1 MTLRAD
7 ICVYGGTPAGCV
19 AAITAHQEGASV
31 ILVEPS
37 RWLGG
42 MLGAGIKPLQDCPLP
57 EAVGGLTNDVIFR
70 FGNLPPD
77 IVREFHEWVADSG
90 ITVILEHRILA
101 VTRNGNHIET
111 IHVGSSAPNK
121 WGVPP
126 PASESEE
133 SCGVSASIF
142 VDASYEGDLMALA
155 GVPYRTGRESRQA
168 FGEAPAG
175 VGQITNWTPI
185 DPYVVP
191 GDSTSG
197 LIPLI
202 DENHGFPIGS
212 ADGYTQA
219 YNFRFYLT
227 ANARHKVEITAP
239 EDYSPDQFELVRR
252 YVEHIKAVSKSTGD
266 QMDRL
271 RAVFPGWLN
280 SGEYNYQRASLVTNA
295 PVGVS
300 HDYQDGDWNVRS
312 RIWRHHIDY
321 LRGLHHFLS
330 THPEVPE
337 EFRRETAAYGL
348 DAGVFP
354 ETDGWPHQL
363 YVRASRR
370 LKGRHTLTHSDVL
383 NQTDPSDAI
392 GLALFGVDVYP
403 VRRIAHRD
411 LETER
416 LGVATEGDM
425 FIGGHM
431 GTGRPYPIP
440 YRAITPHKSDCG
452 NLLVPVCLSATHIA
466 YAATRMEPVFCVL
479 AESAAVAA
487 TLSIRDHV
495 AVQDID
501 IELLQKRI
509 VERGQIIVWSPEE
522 SGPTR

>member
-19 AAITAHQEGASV
+19 AAITAHQEGNSV
-31 ILVEPS
+31 ILVEPG
-37 RWLGG
+37 RRLGG
-42 MLGAGIKPLQDCPLP
+42 MLGSGIKPLQDCPLP

-70 FGNLPPD
+70 FGDHPPD
-77 IVREFHEWVADSG
+77 IVRGFHEWLSETG
-90 ITVILEHRILA
+90 IKVIFEHRIRSA
-101 VTRNGNHIET
+101 TRNGDHIDT
-111 IHVGSSAPNK
+111 IQLEPSPPSK

-133 SCGVSASIF
+133 PFSISASIF
-142 VDASYEGDLMALA
+142 LDASYEGDLMALA
-155 GVPYRTGRESRQA
+155 EVPYRTGRESREA

-175 VGQITNWTPI
+175 VGHITNWTPI

-191 GDSTSG
+191 GDPTSG

-202 DENHGFPIGS
+202 DEDHGLPIGS

-227 ANARHKVEITAP
+227 SDKRHRAEITAP
-239 EDYSPDQFELVRR
+239 DDYSPDTFELVRR
-252 YVEHIKAVSKSTGD
+252 YVEHIKSVSTSTGD
-266 QMDRL
+266 QLDRL

-354 ETDGWPHQL
+354 ETHGWPHQL
-363 YVRASRR
+363 YVRVSRR
-370 LKGRHTLTHSDVL
+370 LKGRYTLTHADVS
-383 NQTDPSDAI
+383 NQTDPADAI

-403 VRRIAHRD
+403 ARRIAHRD
-411 LETER
+411 SATGR

-431 GTGRPYPIP
+431 GTGRPYPVP
-440 YRAITPHKSDCG
+440 YRVITPHKSDCA

-487 TLSIRDHV
+487 TLAIRNQV
-495 AVQDID
+495 AVQDVD
-501 IELLQKRI
+501 PEQLRKRI
-509 VERGQIIVWSPEE
+509 TERGQIIAWSPQG
-522 SGPTR
+522 SG

>member
-19 AAITAHQEGASV
+19 AAITARQEGNSV
-31 ILVEPS
+31 ILVEPG
-37 RWLGG
+37 RRLGG
-42 MLGAGIKPLQDCPLP
+42 MLGSGIKPLQDCPLP
-57 EAVGGLTNDVIFR
+57 EAVGGLTKDVVFR
-70 FGNLPPD
+70 FGDHPPD
-77 IVREFHEWVADSG
+77 IVRGFHEWLSEAGVK
-90 ITVILEHRILA
+90 VIFEHRVRSA
-101 VTRNGNHIET
+101 TRTGDHIDT
-111 IHVGSSAPNK
+111 IQLEPAPPSK

-126 PASESEE
+126 PASESAE
-133 SCGVSASIF
+133 SFGISASIF
-142 VDASYEGDLMALA
+142 IDASYEGDLMALA
-155 GVPYRTGRESRQA
+155 EVPYRTGRESRQA

-175 VGQITNWTPI
+175 VGHTTNWTPI

-191 GDSTSG
+191 GDPTSG

-202 DENHGFPIGS
+202 DEDHGLPIGS

-227 ANARHKVEITAP
+227 ADERHRAEITAP
-239 EDYSPDQFELVRR
+239 DDYSPDTFELVRR
-252 YVEHIKAVSKSTGD
+252 YVEHIKSVSTSTGD
-266 QMDRL
+266 QLDRL

-295 PVGVS
+295 PLGVS
-300 HDYQDGDWNVRS
+300 LDYQDGDWNVRS

-363 YVRASRR
+363 YVRVSRR
-370 LKGRHTLTHSDVL
+370 LKGQYTLTHADVL
-383 NQTDPSDAI
+383 NQTDPTDAI

-403 VRRIAHRD
+403 ARRIAHRD
-411 LETER
+411 PGTGR

-431 GTGRPYPIP
+431 GTGRPYPVP
-440 YRAITPHKSDCG
+440 YRVITPRKSDCA

-487 TLSIRDHV
+487 TLSIRNHV

-501 IELLQKRI
+501 PEQLRKRI
-509 VERGQIIVWSPEE
+509 TERGQIISWSLQE
-522 SGPTR
+522 SG